1 MRIWAG
7 VFWGLTLAVLAGG
20 CAGKAFYDDSR
31 NWAIR
36 NNEIPGYSSEYDVF
50 FLYPSQIEHTS
61 GETLNWKHEGLEGQV
76 RRYVYA
82 MTNDLARFH
91 ARVFSPFVPQL
102 GFDSYRR
109 LLEERARD
117 PEDFSF
123 RGGPLEPAIR
133 HTVLALEHY
142 LKHFNPD
149 GRPFILIGQ
158 EQGAL
163 ILYEAMKRV
172 SDVSPK
178 NGFAAA
184 YFLGMPGVTKEKVL
198 DDFGSRDIAPA
209 SGRYDF
215 GVLVFCNTQLPGEKA
230 GAAPDEKAEA
240 ASNEKAEA
248 APGCCVI
255 NPLSWQVDE
264 APAPARTNPESTF
277 YLRSSGL
284 PRDIEHF
291 CGAKVDLKR
300 GVVLLTELPEKVRWE
315 LRESVF
321 PSDAWGLFAGSIS
334 RNAGERIREYLFRRQ
349 LKTVD

>member
-20 CAGKAFYDDSR
+20 CAGKDFYDDSR

-36 NNEIPGYSSEYDVF
+36 NNEIPAYSSEYDAI
-50 FLYPSQIEHTS
+50 FLYPTQVERTS

-76 RRYVYA
+76 RRYVHN
-82 MTNDLARFH
+82 MTGNLTRFH

-158 EQGAL
+158 EQGAV

-172 SDVSPK
+172 SDISPK

-198 DDFGSRDIAPA
+198 DDFGSRGIAPA

-215 GVLVFCNTQLPGEKA
+215 GVLVFCNTRLPGD
-230 GAAPDEKAEA
+230 P
-240 ASNEKAEA
+240 
-248 APGCCVI
+248 PGTEHGGCAI
-255 NPLSWQVDE
+255 NPLNWRVD
-264 APAPARTNPESTF
+264 ATPAAARENPGSTF
-277 YLRSSGL
+277 LLRSSGL
-284 PRDIEHF
+284 PRIVEHF
-291 CGAKVDLKR
+291 CGATVDPER
-300 GVVLLTELPEKVRWE
+300 GVVLLTDLPEKVRWE
-315 LRESVF
+315 LRESAF
-321 PSDAWGLFAGSIS
+321 PSDAWGLFARSIS
-334 RNAGERIREYLFRRQ
+334 RNAGERICEFLFRRQ
-349 LKTVD
+349 LKTVN